1 MSSNPWLDWW
11 ENVQSQWVRLNSTVV
26 VRQLIFLGAALAVAL
41 LVDRL
46 LERYRARWLGD
57 APERHRLRVLVWT
70 VKYPLLAILFGY
82 LSLSIYSATGWSTY
96 ALRKLV
102 SLLWFILIYA
112 LVAKAMVLLTPPSD
126 ARRIIRR
133 VLLPLLALLALLHI
147 SGLLAVLWS
156 WAAQPVFTFAAND
169 VTLAKIG
176 LALGIAVAFW
186 LVARGGKAVFLR
198 MVLPRTK
205 TDPNLAYSVASFV
218 QFAIV
223 VVGVWIAVV
232 TLGLELSNLT
242 LLLSALTVG
251 IGFGL
256 QDVIKNV
263 MGGIILLG
271 EGHVRPNEVFKI
283 AGETGIV
290 EQIGLRS
297 TTLRTW
303 DGSVVIIP
311 NADLIS
317 QKVTELTD
325 MRRVEIQVG
334 VSCEAD
340 PRLAERLLLEIAN
353 SHPEVVQDPAPSV
366 VFSNLGESTFDFGL
380 YCFVSD
386 RTKVVRTQSD
396 LHYTVV
402 ETFGREGLE
411 MPYRHLDVHLRSGG

>member
-1 MSSNPWLDWW
+1 MTNPWLDWW
-11 ENVQSQWVRLNSTVV
+11 ENVQLQWTRLNSTVV
-26 VRQLIFLGAALAVAL
+26 VRQLIVLGAALAVAL

-57 APERHRLRVLVWT
+57 EPEQHRLRVLVWT
-70 VKYPLLAILFGY
+70 VKYPLLALLFGY
-82 LSLSIYSATGWSTY
+82 LALSIYSATDWPIYT
-96 ALRKLV
+96 LQKLV
-102 SLLWFILIYA
+102 SFLWFLLIYA
-112 LVAKAMVLLTPPSD
+112 LLAKGVVLLTPPSD

-133 VLLPLLALLALLHI
+133 VLLPLLTVAGLLHI
-147 SGLLAVLWS
+147 SGVLGVLWS
-156 WAAQPVFTFAAND
+156 WAAQPAFTLAAND
-169 VTLAKIG
+169 VTLANIG
-176 LALGIAVAFW
+176 LALGIAVACW
-186 LVARGGKAVFLR
+186 LLARGGKALFLR
-198 MVLPRTK
+198 RVLPRTK

-223 VVGVWIAVV
+223 VIGVWIAVL
-232 TLGLELSNLT
+232 TLGVQLSNLT

-263 MGGIILLG
+263 MGGVILLG

-290 EQIGLRS
+290 EQIGIRS
-297 TTLRTW
+297 TTLQAW

-317 QKVTELTD
+317 EKVIELTD
-325 MRRVEIQVG
+325 MRRVEIHVG

-340 PRLAERLLLEIAN
+340 PRLAERLLLEIAG

-366 VFSNLGESTFDFGL
+366 FFSNLGESTFDFAL
-380 YCFVSD
+380 YCFVDD
-386 RTKVVRTQSD
+386 RSKVVRTQSD
-396 LHYTVV
+396 LHYAVV

-411 MPYRHLDVHLRSGG
+411 MPYRQLDVHLRSGG